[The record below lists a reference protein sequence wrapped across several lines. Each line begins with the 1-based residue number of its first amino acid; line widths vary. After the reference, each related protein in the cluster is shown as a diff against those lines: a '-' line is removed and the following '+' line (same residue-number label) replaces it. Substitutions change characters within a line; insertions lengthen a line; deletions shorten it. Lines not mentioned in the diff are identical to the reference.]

1 MIHDL
6 LFHTIEIGV
15 PAIIDIFKI
24 FLIRKRIYLI
34 KENNMGIELQSY
46 QYSFTSYI
54 CKCI

>member
-15 PAIIDIFKI
+15 PTIIDIFKI